1 MGVLPPLQ
9 VTVDVRGWSAILD
22 VRLALH
28 RQGLLLATRLA
39 EELRVFLVPTL
50 WEVLDNTAYFDR
62 HPERLAEASPEMS
75 DEITESSLAL
85 SQWERARLE
94 LGLSSLRIYWAGD
107 TQHESS
113 LPKDMD
119 AGLSDRF
126 GQLAEGLTRRLGMD
140 LSELDAGWPLHEG
153 SRDAAALA
161 AAMTRYRPV
170 ILTLAES
177 DGEAPALCNL
187 LSASGIP
194 CHQVSSAESQP
205 VLDYLSPILARSAV
219 LELAWDGLQL
229 AMVHLVTP
237 LALLMPT
244 AIEGEDK
251 LFQPLSEPPPDPWS
265 QASAYWYTLP

>member
-62 HPERLAEASPEMS
+62 YPERLGETSAEVSEVIS
-75 DEITESSLAL
+75 ESSLAL

-94 LGLSSLRIYWAGD
+94 LGLSSLRIFWAGD

-126 GQLAEGLTRRLGMD
+126 ARLAEGLTLRLGND
-140 LSELDAGWPLHEG
+140 LAEPEAGWPLQEG

-177 DGEAPALCNL
+177 QGEAPALCDL
-187 LSASGIP
+187 LSTSGIP
-194 CHQVSSAESQP
+194 CRRISATESQP
-205 VLDYLSPILARSAV
+205 VRDYLAPILARSAV
-219 LELAWDGLQL
+219 VELAWDGLQL
-229 AMVHLVTP
+229 AIVHLVTP
-237 LALLMPT
+237 LALLMPAT
-244 AIEGEDK
+244 SEVEET
-251 LFQPLSEPPPDPWS
+251 LYQQFPEPLPDPWS
-265 QASAYWYTLP
+265 KASAYWYTLP